1 MVNNSQ
7 MSLDSQL
14 EKAQLRI
21 QLLQQR
27 KALSQAE
34 WQEKSHRLCGHLQS
48 SELYQNSR
56 TILAYISFRQ
66 EPDLSVLF
74 TDTNHQWGLPRCVNK
89 QLVWHRYGIGDTLQ
103 PGKYGILEPLPD
115 APILTAD
122 EVDLILVPSVGCDR
136 QGYRLGYGGGFYDRL
151 LSLPQWQSKPTLG
164 ILFNFGDLLDLPIA
178 SWDKPLQGVCTEVGL
193 RQIPPE

>member
-1 MVNNSQ
+1 
-7 MSLDSQL
+7 MSLDPQL

-27 KALSQAE
+27 KALSKAE
-34 WQEKSHRLCGHLQS
+34 WQDKSHRLCCHLQS
-48 SELYQNSR
+48 SDLYQGSR

-66 EPDLSVLF
+66 EPDLSSLF
-74 TDTNHQWGLPRCVNK
+74 TETTHQWGLPRCMKK
-89 QLVWHRYGIGDTLQ
+89 QLVWHRYCVGDTLQ
-103 PGKYGILEPLPD
+103 AGKYGILEPLPD
-115 APILTAD
+115 APILTGD

-136 QGYRLGYGGGFYDRL
+136 AGYRLGYGGGFYDRL
-151 LSLPQWQSKPTLG
+151 LSLPQWQSKPTVG

-193 RQIPPE
+193 RQISSE